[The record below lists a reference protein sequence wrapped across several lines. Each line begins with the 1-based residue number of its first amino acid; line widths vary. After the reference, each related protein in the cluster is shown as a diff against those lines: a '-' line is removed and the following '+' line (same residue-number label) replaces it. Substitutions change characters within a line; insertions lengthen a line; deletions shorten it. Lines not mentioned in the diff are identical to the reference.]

1 VLGFYNPC
9 SRLETVAASA
19 ASAATAESRD
29 IGVSRRGAA
38 KVVKTDIVASNP
50 VVHVIHTVILPE
62 DKQAISWTLPFC

>member
-1 VLGFYNPC
+1 
-9 SRLETVAASA
+9 LETVAAST